1 MPGLAGMALS
11 CWLDQQ
17 TVAAQAARQTCCAVP
32 LKALQPI
39 WHRVQAM
46 PEGATPW
53 LMLEMLGLR

>member
-1 MPGLAGMALS
+1 MALS